1 MFSLSKAFFDL
12 PADVKAKYRFDLV
25 NPFLLYERLL
35 SACFVCCIARLKYQ
49 LRAE

>member
-25 NPFLLYERLL
+25 SPLLLYERLL
-35 SACFVCCIARLKYQ
+35 SACFVYCIAKLEYQ

>member
-25 NPFLLYERLL
+25 SPLLLHNRLP
-35 SACFVCCIARLKYQ
+35 SAYFVYCIAKPEYW